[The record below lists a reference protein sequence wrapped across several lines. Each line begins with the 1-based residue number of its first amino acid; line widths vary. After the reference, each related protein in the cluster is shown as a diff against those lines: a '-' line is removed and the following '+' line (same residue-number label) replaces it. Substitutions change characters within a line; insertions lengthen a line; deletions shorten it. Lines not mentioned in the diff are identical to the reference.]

1 MRTHF
6 AQKLYRLKMIGNDER
21 KCFDADT
28 QLFYV
33 DWKRICMT
41 AILECNANNL
51 TSISKNMFVAET
63 EKEIQMNMHPKFKQL
78 TCYSSKIIAR
88 VIQSC
93 RQKDITFH
101 A

>member
-1 MRTHF
+1 
-6 AQKLYRLKMIGNDER
+6 
-21 KCFDADT
+21 
-28 QLFYV
+28 
-33 DWKRICMT
+33 MT

-63 EKEIQMNMHPKFKQL
+63 EKEIQMNMQPKFKQL

-88 VIQSC
+88 VIQ
-93 RQKDITFH
+93 RHNMTKHFYNTLH

>member
-1 MRTHF
+1 
-6 AQKLYRLKMIGNDER
+6 
-21 KCFDADT
+21 
-28 QLFYV
+28 
-33 DWKRICMT
+33 MT

-63 EKEIQMNMHPKFKQL
+63 EKEIQMNMQPKFKQL

-93 RQKDITFH
+93 DKRT
-101 A
+101 

>member
-1 MRTHF
+1 
-6 AQKLYRLKMIGNDER
+6 
-21 KCFDADT
+21 
-28 QLFYV
+28 
-33 DWKRICMT
+33 MT

-51 TSISKNMFVAET
+51 TSISKNMFVAGT
-63 EKEIQMNMHPKFKQL
+63 EKEIQMNMQPNMQPKFKQL

-101 A
+101 V